1 VGQFKLQGFLPLHG
15 FHLLKD
21 GSRKKKE
28 QVMSLRSGVV
38 SGLRLGLVF
47 LFVLL
52 FSGYSMD
59 VAAQSFRGAIR
70 GEVTDAHGLSVPG
83 AKVTARNQGTSETR
97 EVTADAEGQYRF
109 VELPAGEYE
118 VSAVAP
124 GLQEARVAR
133 VRVEVGAETV
143 IGVALSQVKDRQDT
157 VTVVETVPLV
167 ETSNTT
173 LSQVVDRQLVQE
185 LPLNGRDFGKL
196 VALTPGVTVEGSG
209 VAGSEKGFGQF
220 NINGNRDRSNN
231 YNLDGTDNND
241 PFFNNSALNQVGI
254 TGAPAT
260 LLPLDAIQEFSI
272 QSQFGSEYGRNSGA
286 VVNIITRSGTNVLHG
301 SLYEYNRNSAL
312 DARNYFNTALQG
324 DGTPNPQSRF
334 NNNNFGGSLGGPV
347 LKDRAFFFF
356 AYEGQRE
363 RVGSDFTLT
372 VPSTAQIAA
381 AQALAVNNSVQTVP
395 TVSPA
400 LIKITDLFPT
410 SDSNSLAYS
419 VRDKNDSN
427 NLIGKIDYRINDNNS
442 LSGRYAFGQSD
453 QVFPLGSLGGFGS
466 GSRLA
471 NFAQISPTRVQV
483 VSLNWLTTISL
494 AKFNEVRFGYSR
506 FRTGFNSADA
516 TPGNPNFIDPN
527 LLGLDMGTG
536 HAGLPEIDFN
546 GDLENLGATAFSVP
560 RGRVSETFQILD
572 NFTWIHGHHTIK
584 FGGEYHRYDVQSF
597 NDNLERGLL
606 DVNTCV
612 SQPDGSCPALSTTDA
627 IVNELAN
634 FYIGN
639 IFASGNSGNTQR
651 FTFNNNFGFFGQDE
665 FRLRPNLTVTAGLR
679 WEYIGPL
686 GEKHNLL
693 SNFDSSN
700 NLVQVGSPTLPN
712 VYNRDLNNFAPRL
725 GISWNPRRNT
735 VVRAGYGFYYDYT
748 PQNNLIANFTNSAGI
763 ATNPV
768 PSLSTSPFFVGALD
782 FNSGSFNGTAAGPVF
797 TPTVFPQ
804 SIFITDHNLRTPYVQ
819 SWSLNIQQEISHA
832 LALELGYVGSKGT
845 KLTRLYDANQ
855 GRDFGIDNPAFPQ
868 YSAVDVFS
876 GGANSTYNALQT
888 TVRLQQFHGFSGFS
902 TYTWSKSLDGAS
914 DGINFNFANAA
925 FPQDS
930 TNLRAEKGPS
940 TFDTRHRWTTA
951 INYTL
956 PDANFLPH
964 VLATGWQLNSIITVQ
979 SGRPIS
985 ILTSNGGV
993 NFNFVERPD
1002 IIPGVNPILPH
1013 WSPTTGY
1020 LNPLAFKDPAVT
1032 ASDPNGYFGDLG
1044 RDEIFGPG
1052 FWNLDFSISKDFQL
1066 WERLHLQFRAEFF
1079 NIFNHPNFA
1088 LPTNSFTTAFD
1099 SAGNP
1104 KPLTPG
1110 GCNTPQACYPAGL
1123 ITQTPD
1129 VAQGNPGLGGGG
1141 PRVLQFGLR
1150 LQF

>member
-1 VGQFKLQGFLPLHG
+1 MNLRGVAFLG
-15 FHLLKD
+15 
-21 GSRKKKE
+21 
-28 QVMSLRSGVV
+28 LRSGVV
-38 SGLRLGLVF
+38 F
-47 LFVLL
+47 LLVLL
-52 FSGYSMD
+52 SSGNFAN
-59 VAAQSFRGAIR
+59 VGAQSFRGGIR
-70 GEVTDAHGLSVPG
+70 GEITDAHGLRVAG
-83 AKVTARNQGTSETR
+83 AKVIARNLGTSETR
-97 EVTADAEGQYRF
+97 EVSADADGEYRF
-109 VELPAGEYE
+109 LELPAGEYE

-124 GLQEARVAR
+124 GLQESRVSR
-133 VRVEVGAETV
+133 VRVEVGAETI
-143 IGVALSQVKDRQDT
+143 IGVTLSQATGRQDT

-167 ETSNTT
+167 EATSTT

-272 QSQFGSEYGRNSGA
+272 QSQFGSEYGRNSGS

-301 SLYEYNRNSAL
+301 SLYEYNRNSAF
-312 DARNYFNTALQG
+312 DARNYFNTALQQN
-324 DGTPNPQSRF
+324 GTPNPQSRF

-347 LKDRAFFFF
+347 IKDRIFFFF

-372 VPSTAQIAA
+372 VPSAAQIAS
-381 AQALAVNNSVQTVP
+381 AQAVALNNPVQTVP
-395 TVSPA
+395 SVNPA
-400 LIKITDLFPT
+400 LIKITNLFPT
-410 SDSNSLAYS
+410 SDTNALAYS

-427 NLIGKIDYRINDNNS
+427 NLIGKIDYRINDSNS

-453 QVFPLGSLGGFGS
+453 QEFPLGSLGGFGS

-483 VSLNWLTTISL
+483 ISLNWLTTFS
-494 AKFNEVRFGYSR
+494 ATKYNEVRFGYSR

-516 TPGNPNFIDPN
+516 TPGNPNFIDPTA
-527 LLGLDMGTG
+527 LGLNMGTG
-536 HAGLPEIDFN
+536 LAGLPEIDFN

-560 RGRVSETFQILD
+560 RGRLSETFQILD
-572 NFTWIHGHHTIK
+572 NYTWIHGHHTFK

-597 NDNLERGLL
+597 NDNLGRGLL
-606 DVNTCV
+606 DVNTTPQL
-612 SQPDGSCPALSTTDA
+612 SPDP

-639 IFASGNSGNTQR
+639 IFAQGNSGNTQR

-693 SNFDSSN
+693 SNFDASN

-735 VVRAGYGFYYDYT
+735 VVRAGYGLYYDYT
-748 PQNNLIANFTNSAGI
+748 PQNNLIANFTTSAGI

-768 PSLSTSPFFVGALD
+768 PSLAGSPNFVGALNFD
-782 FNSGSFNGTAAGPVF
+782 SNAWNGTTTSPVF
-797 TPTVFPQ
+797 TPVPAGTPQ

-832 LALELGYVGSKGT
+832 LAMEVGYVGSKGT

-855 GRDFGIDNPAFPQ
+855 GRDFGINTPAFPQ
-868 YSAVDVFS
+868 YAAVDVFS
-876 GGANSTYNALQT
+876 GGANSTYNGLQT

-951 INYTL
+951 INYIV
-956 PDANFLPH
+956 PEASFLPH
-964 VLATGWQLNSIITVQ
+964 ILAAGWQLNSIITVQ
-979 SGRPIS
+979 SGRPIN
-985 ILTSNGGV
+985 ILTNNGGV
-993 NFNFVERPD
+993 NFNFVQRPD
-1002 IIPGVNPILPH
+1002 IIPGVNPILPN

-1032 ASDPNGYFGDLG
+1032 ATDPNGYFGDLG

-1088 LPTNSFTTAFD
+1088 LPTNSFATAFD

-1110 GCNTPQACYPAGL
+1110 TCSTLQACYPAGL

-1141 PRVLQFGLR
+1141 PRVVQFGLR

>member
-1 VGQFKLQGFLPLHG
+1 MGFRPLHG
-15 FHLLKD
+15 FHQTND

-28 QVMSLRSGVV
+28 QVMNLRSAV
-38 SGLRLGLVF
+38 SLGLRMGSVF
-47 LFVLL
+47 LLAFILN
-52 FSGYSMD
+52 GNCAN
-59 VAAQSFRGAIR
+59 VAAQSFRGGIR
-70 GEVTDAHGLSVPG
+70 GEITDAHGLRVAG
-83 AKVTARNQGTSETR
+83 AKVIARNLGTSETR
-97 EVTADAEGQYRF
+97 EVTADADGEYRF
-109 VELPAGEYE
+109 LELPAGEYE

-124 GLQEARVAR
+124 GLQEARVSR
-133 VRVEVGAETV
+133 VRVEVGAETI
-143 IGVALSQVKDRQDT
+143 IGVSLSQVKDRQDT

-167 ETSNTT
+167 ESSSTT

-272 QSQFGSEYGRNSGA
+272 QSQFSSEYGRNSGA
-286 VVNIITRSGTNVLHG
+286 VVNIVTRSGTNRLHG
-301 SLYEYNRNSAL
+301 SLYEYNRNSAF
-312 DARNYFNTALQG
+312 DARNYFNTKLQQG
-324 DGTPNPQSRF
+324 GKPNPQSHF

-347 LKDRAFFFF
+347 IKDRAFFFF

-381 AQALAVNNSVQTVP
+381 AQALAVNNPVQTVP
-395 TVSPA
+395 SVSQA
-400 LIKITDLFPT
+400 LIRITDLFPT

-427 NLIGKIDYRINDNNS
+427 NLIGKIDYRINENNS

-483 VSLNWLTTISL
+483 ISLNWLTTLSPT
-494 AKFNEVRFGYSR
+494 KYNEVRFGYSR

-516 TPGNPNFIDPN
+516 TRGNPSFIDPTT
-527 LLGLDMGTG
+527 LGLNLGTG
-536 HAGLPEIDFN
+536 HVGLPEIDFN

-560 RGRVSETFQILD
+560 RGRLSETFQILD
-572 NFTWIHGHHTIK
+572 NYTWIRGHHTIK

-606 DVNTCV
+606 DVNKT
-612 SQPDGSCPALSTTDA
+612 PTLSADP

-639 IFASGNSGNTQR
+639 IFAQGNSGNTQR

-665 FRLRPNLTVTAGLR
+665 FRLRPNLTVTMGLR

-693 SNFDSSN
+693 SNFDARN
-700 NLVQVGSPTLPN
+700 NLVRVGSPTLPN

-725 GISWNPRRNT
+725 GISWSPRRNT

-768 PSLSTSPFFVGALD
+768 PSLLGSPYFVGALNFD
-782 FNSGSFNGTAAGPVF
+782 STAWNGTSTNPVF
-797 TPTVFPQ
+797 TPVPPGTPQ

-819 SWSLNIQQEISHA
+819 SWNLNIQQEISHA
-832 LALELGYVGSKGT
+832 LAIEVGYVGSEGT

-855 GRDFGIDNPAFPQ
+855 GRDFAINNPAFPQ
-868 YSAVDVFS
+868 YAAVDVFS
-876 GGANSTYNALQT
+876 GGANSTYNGLQT

-951 INYTL
+951 INYAVPEAKIL
-956 PDANFLPH
+956 PQ

-993 NFNFVERPD
+993 NFNFVQRPD

-1032 ASDPNGYFGDLG
+1032 ATDPNGYFGDLG
-1044 RDEIFGPG
+1044 RDQIYGPG
-1052 FWNLDFSISKDFQL
+1052 FVNFDFSVTKNFQL
-1066 WERLHLQFRAEFF
+1066 RERLMLQFRAEFF

-1099 SAGNP
+1099 AAGNP
-1104 KPLTPG
+1104 KPLNPG
-1110 GCNTPQACYPAGL
+1110 TCNTVQACYPAGL

-1141 PRVLQFGLR
+1141 PRVVQFGLR